1 MPLPAPEE
9 KYERFRALLIKAR
22 KDADLTQ
29 EEVAERLKRPQS
41 FVWKIENGVRKV
53 DVVEFLE
60 IARAIGFNPLKFLI
74 ELERAVTKS

>member
-9 KYERFRALLIKAR
+9 RYERFRALLVEAR
-22 KDADLTQ
+22 KEAGLTQ
-29 EEVAERLKRPQS
+29 EEVAERLHRPQS

-60 IARAIGFNPLKFLI
+60 IARAVGFNPLIFL
-74 ELERAVTKS
+74 TKLDR